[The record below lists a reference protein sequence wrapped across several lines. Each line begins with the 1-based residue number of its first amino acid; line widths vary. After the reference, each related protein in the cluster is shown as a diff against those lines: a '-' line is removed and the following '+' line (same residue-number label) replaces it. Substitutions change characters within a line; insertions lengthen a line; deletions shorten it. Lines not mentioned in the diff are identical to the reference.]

1 MGKRDGIPEAQ
12 SGTSPA
18 DGDKKEK
25 GDSGVDS
32 RGNGSYKKLS
42 KLKVSKNSS
51 EGRRTAHAL
60 KGWGAVLDPPC
71 AG

>member
-1 MGKRDGIPEAQ
+1 MGKRDRIPEVQ

-32 RGNGSYKKLS
+32 REGQKLR
-42 KLKVSKNSS
+42 KNNF
-51 EGRRTAHAL
+51 
-60 KGWGAVLDPPC
+60 
-71 AG
+71 

>member
-1 MGKRDGIPEAQ
+1 MSQIFLPEFSADGERDGLPEAQ

-32 RGNGSYKKLS
+32 RENRSYKKLS
-42 KLKVSKNSS
+42 KLKVLKNNF
-51 EGRRTAHAL
+51 
-60 KGWGAVLDPPC
+60 
-71 AG
+71 